1 MPKHDA
7 IFEEH
12 CYYNEALQN
21 ALIDKLQIFWVDSS
35 GRFQIIPVRNGRGI
49 IYEVSDLYDLPAVTK
64 FRSKKKAMYYVVA
77 QLFTNEF
84 DYEQYRLTR
93 DSGIQYNNM
102 DG

>member
-12 CYYNEALQN
+12 YIYSEALQN
-21 ALIDKLQIFWVDSS
+21 ALIDKLQIFWADTS

-49 IYEVSDLYDLPAVTK
+49 LYEVSDLYTFPENMI
-64 FRSKKKAMYYVVA
+64 FRSKKKAMQYVVA
-77 QLFTNEF
+77 HLFTDEF

-93 DSGIQYNNM
+93 DSGIQ
-102 DG
+102 

>member
-49 IYEVSDLYDLPAVTK
+49 IYEVSDLYDFPAATK
-64 FRSKKKAMYYVVA
+64 FRSKKKAMQYVVA
-77 QLFTNEF
+77 ELFTNEF
-84 DYEQYRLTR
+84 DYEHYGFKRF
-93 DSGIQYNNM
+93 
-102 DG
+102 